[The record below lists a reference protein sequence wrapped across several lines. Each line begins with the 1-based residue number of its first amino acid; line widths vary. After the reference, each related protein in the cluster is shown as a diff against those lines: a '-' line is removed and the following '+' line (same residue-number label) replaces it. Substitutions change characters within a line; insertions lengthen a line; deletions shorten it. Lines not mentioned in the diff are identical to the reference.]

1 MDEDNITKESV
12 QGCFLFC
19 LRAVFALVASV
30 AVGFLA
36 GAGYGFLT
44 YAGFM
49 ALLIARGYAVVR
61 KEKKDGR

>member
-1 MDEDNITKESV
+1 MDEDSITKENV
-12 QGCFLFC
+12 QGCFLIC
-19 LRAVFALVASV
+19 LWMVFALVSSV

-44 YAGFM
+44 YAGFV
-49 ALLIARGYAVVR
+49 ALLIARCYAVVR